1 MSGVIRGVLFDKD
14 GTLIDFQ
21 QSWGPVMGLVA
32 DSLSGGDGDLADRL
46 LVAGGHDPV
55 SGHTAPGSLLAAGT
69 AVEIAEAW
77 GPLLGRADV
86 AGLAEAIDAGF
97 RRHGPKYAVPVP
109 LLRETLDLLSDRGLR
124 LGVATSDSEGAA
136 LDGLGHLGLLERF
149 EFVCGFDT
157 GHGVKPG
164 PGMVLGFCEAVGLD
178 PAHVAV
184 VGDNTH
190 DLEMARAAG
199 AGLRV
204 GVLTGTGRPSELE
217 PLADLILPGVAALPA
232 ALKGWRGRGGG

>member
-1 MSGVIRGVLFDKD
+1 MAGPIRGVLFDKD

-32 DSLSGGDGDLADRL
+32 DELARGNGDLAEKL
-46 LVAGGHDPV
+46 LHVGGHDPV
-55 SGHTAPGSLLAAGT
+55 SGRTAPGSLLAAGT

-77 GPLLGRADV
+77 APLVGTEDITA
-86 AGLAEAIDAGF
+86 LAAAVDAGF
-97 RRHGPKYAVPVP
+97 RRHGPDYAVPVP
-109 LLRETLDLLSDRGLR
+109 LLRETLDILENRGLR
-124 LGVATSDSEGAA
+124 LGVATSDCEGAA
-136 LDGLGHLGLLERF
+136 RDGLERLGLITLF
-149 EFVCGFDT
+149 DFICGYDT

-164 PGMVLGFCEAVGLD
+164 PGMVIGFCTTVGLD
-178 PAHVAV
+178 PTAVAV

-204 GVLTGTGRPSELE
+204 GVLTGTGRRAELE
-217 PLADLILPGVAALPA
+217 PLADVILPGIAALPA
-232 ALKGWRGRGGG
+232 VLEGWTGR